1 MYQASVQ
8 TEELPVNK
16 RTRDNL
22 LLILAVLLMTLG
34 IISALYY
41 GG

>member
-1 MYQASVQ
+1 MD
-8 TEELPVNK
+8 K

-22 LLILAVLLMTLG
+22 LLILAVILMTIG